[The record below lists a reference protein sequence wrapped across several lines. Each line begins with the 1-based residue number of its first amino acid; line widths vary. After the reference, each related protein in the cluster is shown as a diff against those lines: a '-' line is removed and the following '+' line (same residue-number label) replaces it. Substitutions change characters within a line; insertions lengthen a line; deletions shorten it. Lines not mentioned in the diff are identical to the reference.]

1 MEFSRVYMKDLTD
14 AELSAFWVM
23 MLESGRD
30 EATFYDVPR
39 MAPREFVRWVRGSG
53 VHLWI
58 ILFRGEPAGMFW
70 LSDQA
75 GRTAKCH
82 FAMLP
87 MGAKRTAGRMS
98 AQQGFGL
105 YALSCVL
112 HARDVSGRHV
122 LDRCYG
128 ITPLANRKAISFI
141 RRVGAQEITVL
152 PGVCW
157 DHTSGENLDGLLTMF
172 TRATVPAACVQL

>member
-58 ILFRGEPAGMFW
+58 ILFKIFF
-70 LSDQA
+70 L
-75 GRTAKCH
+75 K
-82 FAMLP
+82 
-87 MGAKRTAGRMS
+87 
-98 AQQGFGL
+98 
-105 YALSCVL
+105 
-112 HARDVSGRHV
+112 
-122 LDRCYG
+122 
-128 ITPLANRKAISFI
+128 
-141 RRVGAQEITVL
+141 
-152 PGVCW
+152 
-157 DHTSGENLDGLLTMF
+157 LLT
-172 TRATVPAACVQL
+172 TSLKKLCGIINIWDT